1 MTLRI
6 YLGDEYSRF
15 EKGSVIF
22 DDGREEER
30 QAYLHRGMT
39 VDTLLLGIA
48 KDMSCGDF
56 LLRWR
61 IYPNSLKIY
70 DVDPEVTKVI
80 WVNESNKHIHI
91 DKLVTIAPGEIFII
105 QLNDN

>member
-6 YLGDEYSRF
+6 YLGDEYSHF

-22 DDGREEER
+22 DAGREEL
-30 QAYLHRGMT
+30 QAYLHQGMM

-48 KDMSCGDF
+48 KDMSYGDF

-70 DVDPEVTKVI
+70 DVDPELTKII
-80 WVNESNKHIHI
+80 WINESSKHIRIERHG
-91 DKLVTIAPGEIFII
+91 LIAPGDTLII
-105 QLNDN
+105 QLNDI

>member
-6 YLGDEYSRF
+6 YLGDEYSHF

-22 DDGREEER
+22 DDGREEEL

-48 KDMSCGDF
+48 KDMSYGDF

-70 DVDPEVTKVI
+70 DVDPKVKKII
-80 WVNESNKHIHI
+80 WINESSKHIRIERHGP
-91 DKLVTIAPGEIFII
+91 IAPGDTLII
-105 QLNDN
+105 QLNDT